1 MTPDER
7 LRGELEALESS
18 VPESQAPLG
27 FDRGRTSWMRPALA
41 VTSVLLIA
49 TFAVYLMADLVPPTR
64 PTDSNVATSP
74 SIGPVTAETRQGDF
88 TLRVFS
94 PRATWW
100 SDEAI
105 ELTAALAFEGE
116 GEGTTIWSP
125 TAITFDVEEISHGR
139 YLDPGMVPICQERTL
154 MKGHPIVQ
162 PYFGFSDDPFHL
174 PAGRWTI
181 TTRGRVGVDACGGE
195 VLDMRVSIVLEVM
208 EGPVPS
214 GAITATPDGVT
225 EVHCRLS
232 SAECDLAL
240 SSLQLLIEE
249 RADPRSV
256 VVGWGRGLAWHAE
269 VHACWEDGQY
279 VLIDV
284 VGPGDEVPPDRAD
297 LTWSVRENPW
307 EVAPCS

>member
-18 VPESQAPLG
+18 VPESRVPLR
-27 FDRGRTSWMRPALA
+27 FDRGRPTWMRSAIA
-41 VTSVLLIA
+41 VTSILFIA
-49 TFAVYLMADLVPPTR
+49 TLAVYLMADLVVSTR
-64 PTDSNVATSP
+64 PTASNAVTAP
-74 SIGPVTAETRQGDF
+74 SAGSVTAETRQGDF

-105 ELTAALAFEGE
+105 ELTAALGYEGAS
-116 GEGTTIWSP
+116 EGTTIWSP
-125 TAITFDVEEISHGR
+125 TAITFDVDEISHGR
-139 YLDPGMVPICQERTL
+139 YLDPGMFPICQERTI

-162 PYFGFSDDPFHL
+162 PYFGFSDDPFQL

-181 TTRGRVGVDACGGE
+181 TTRGRVGLDTCGGE
-195 VLDMRVSIVLEVM
+195 VLDMRVSIVIEVT
-208 EGPVPS
+208 EGPTPS
-214 GAITATPDGVT
+214 GLVRATPDGIT

-232 SAECDLAL
+232 TTDCDLAL
-240 SSLQLLIEE
+240 SSLQLLTGE

-256 VVGWGRGLAWHAE
+256 VVVWGRGLAWHAE
-269 VHACWEDGQY
+269 VHACWEDGHY
-279 VLIDV
+279 MLIDV
-284 VGPGDEVPPDRAD
+284 LGPGDEVPPDRAD

-307 EVAPCS
+307 DVAPCN